1 MEHTLSADF
10 ATRITAL
17 ARTGAVHVAAAP
29 LTPARAPQ
37 ASRNGNPEK
46 KGTFATPGQ
55 KKALAKAYACAIF
68 RADSHR
74 AAARRRVSQ
83 Q

>member
-1 MEHTLSADF
+1 MSARCKSR
-10 ATRITAL
+10 A
-17 ARTGAVHVAAAP
+17 AR
-29 LTPARAPQ
+29 
-37 ASRNGNPEK
+37 NPEK
-46 KGTFATPGQ
+46 KALLQ
-55 KKALAKAYACAIF
+55 RAHKKKALAKERAYAIF

>member
-1 MEHTLSADF
+1 
-10 ATRITAL
+10 L
-17 ARTGAVHVAAAP
+17 ACTCAVRVAAAP
-29 LTPARAPQ
+29 LTPARVLQP
-37 ASRNGNPEK
+37 SRNGNPEK

-55 KKALAKAYACAIF
+55 KKALAKACACAIF

>member
-10 ATRITAL
+10 ATRIAAL
-17 ARTGAVHVAAAP
+17 ARTGAVRVAAAP
-29 LTPARAPQ
+29 LTAARALQP
-37 ASRNGNPEK
+37 SRNGNPDK
-46 KGTFATPGQ
+46 KGTFATLRQ
-55 KKALAKAYACAIF
+55 KKALAKACACAIF

-74 AAARRRVSQ
+74 AAAQRRVSQ